1 MDSGKP
7 QSPGETARTISHHL
21 STGHR
26 VCHAVRKAESLLGE
40 AVIHALELYFRPDDD
55 GVEET

>member
-1 MDSGKP
+1 MDAGKP
-7 QSPGETARTISHHL
+7 QSPRETARAISHHL

-26 VCHAVRKAESLLGE
+26 VCRAAEKAQRLLEE
-40 AVIHALELYFRPDDD
+40 AISQALELYFRPDDD